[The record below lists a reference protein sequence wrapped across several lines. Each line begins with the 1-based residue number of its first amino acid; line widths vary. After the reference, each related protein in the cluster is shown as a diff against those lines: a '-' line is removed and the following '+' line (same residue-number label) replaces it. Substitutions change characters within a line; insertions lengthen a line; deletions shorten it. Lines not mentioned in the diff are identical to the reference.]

1 MPEGL
6 SATEVGKEI
15 AEHREHT
22 TDDHSRRDRYVS
34 IAEAVLLSL
43 VAIMAAWS
51 GYAAAKWGTDS
62 SLSLA
67 KASATRTK
75 ANQAA
80 IEATQIRT
88 LDSVD
93 FNAAITAYAANN
105 PLLFRVALK
114 RLRPSALAAVEA
126 WRATKPLTNP
136 NAPADPSD
144 MPQYQIPQQKQ
155 ANTLNAE
162 ADAYFATGQSAAGT
176 ADKYVR
182 LTVFL
187 AAVLFLVGIGSRLPL
202 PAMGWSESP
211 ACFSLYRWWSSSG
224 FPDHRANWPLAAH
237 RRAHAD
243 RSAVAQD
250 QPARVA
256 RNGVPT
262 VPTMLVGASALHS
275 DLNERVFVTIYG
287 LTPLAIR
294 ALGFALDAY
303 ARREQFSSP
312 RKRAKRNRTNHLNCC
327 PCSAG
332 T

>member
-15 AEHREHT
+15 AEHREHA
-22 TDDHSRRDRYVS
+22 DDHTRRDRYVS

-67 KASATRTK
+67 KASSTRTR

-88 LDSVD
+88 LDAVD
-93 FNAAITAYAANN
+93 FNAAITAYAAHD
-105 PLLFRVALK
+105 PMLLNVTLK

-136 NAPADPSD
+136 DAPADPSD
-144 MPQYQIPQQKQ
+144 MPQYNIPQQAQ
-155 ANTLNAE
+155 AAALNTK
-162 ADAYFATGQSAAGT
+162 ADAYFATGESAAGT

-202 PAMGWSESP
+202 PA
-211 ACFSLYRWWSSSG
+211 
-224 FPDHRANWPLAAH
+224 
-237 RRAHAD
+237 
-243 RSAVAQD
+243 
-250 QPARVA
+250 ARY
-256 RNGVPT
+256 G
-262 VPTMLVGASALHS
+262 LVGVAGLLFVASVLQLLAL
-275 DLNERVFVTIYG
+275 RGPPT
-287 LTPLAIR
+287 
-294 ALGFALDAY
+294 
-303 ARREQFSSP
+303 
-312 RKRAKRNRTNHLNCC
+312 
-327 PCSAG
+327 
-332 T
+332 